1 VAGTGRRSNGSGRAG
16 RRTVR
21 DQPVRFSPDVETV
34 EPDEAETVA
43 GLEAQCKIIRDTT
56 SADYG
61 HAVRSVHAKGHGL
74 AKGSLTVAQDLPA
87 ELAQGLF
94 AAPGTYDSVLR
105 LSTNT
110 GDILDDSIA
119 LPCGL
124 ALKVMGVAG
133 ARLAGT
139 EGDSTQNFVMVNG
152 PAFAAP
158 DPKKFLSSLKLL
170 AKTTDKT
177 EGTKKA
183 LSALFRGAEAV
194 LEAVGGESSFL
205 QTLGG
210 AKPVH
215 PLAATYYTQTPFRYG
230 ASIAKFSLVPVSA
243 IKDFANETINAHGR
257 PDALRTAVNEL
268 LIEQVPAT
276 LATLQSSRPTGTG
289 PKPWRYR
296 SPQHCASKSRPF
308 DHVKGAE
315 QSGLALE
322 LQHSRRLRHTQTHA
336 GQIFPDEIAALP
348 FTPVVHDR
356 RDPTK
361 SEGIFGWNMG
371 CGLRKQEGSIRIS
384 VRKAYAREQR
394 VDAFVMDLRRGSQ
407 CRSRA
412 ACGFIA
418 TEIAILRGIET
429 GSVSAATRCATSVAW
444 PVAAAPPGHGPPSR
458 ILPMNLGDL
467 PTQCCMLVER
477 WNSRPR
483 CRLRLVE
490 GDWQY
495 GHRIACHY
503 ETGE

>member
-1 VAGTGRRSNGSGRAG
+1 MAGTGRRSNGSGRAG

-215 PLAATYYTQTPFRYG
+215 PLGATYYTQTPFRYG

-289 PKPWRYR
+289 PEALAIPIASTLCLQVATLR
-296 SPQHCASKSRPF
+296 SR
-308 DHVKGAE
+308 KGRRAIRTR
-315 QSGLALE
+315 SGT
-322 LQHSRRLRHTQTHA
+322 S
-336 GQIFPDEIAALP
+336 ALP
-348 FTPVVHDR
+348 
-356 RDPTK
+356 
-361 SEGIFGWNMG
+361 
-371 CGLRKQEGSIRIS
+371 
-384 VRKAYAREQR
+384 
-394 VDAFVMDLRRGSQ
+394 
-407 CRSRA
+407 
-412 ACGFIA
+412 
-418 TEIAILRGIET
+418 
-429 GSVSAATRCATSVAW
+429 
-444 PVAAAPPGHGPPSR
+444 PVAAYPDPCRP
-458 ILPMNLGDL
+458 DL
-467 PTQCCMLVER
+467 P
-477 WNSRPR
+477 
-483 CRLRLVE
+483 
-490 GDWQY
+490 G
-495 GHRIACHY
+495 
-503 ETGE
+503 